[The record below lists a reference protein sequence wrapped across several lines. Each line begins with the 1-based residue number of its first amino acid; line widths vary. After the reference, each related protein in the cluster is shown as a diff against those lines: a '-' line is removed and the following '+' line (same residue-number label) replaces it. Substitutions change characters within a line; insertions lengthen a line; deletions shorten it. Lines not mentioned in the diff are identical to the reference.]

1 MDPAVDVTDPPADQG
16 EQAPDPGGT
25 GKRRR
30 GRPREA
36 DRTPAI
42 LDAVLH
48 LLHDG
53 GYDRLRVQDVA
64 ERAGVGL
71 GTIYR
76 RWPTK
81 QALVIEALQCDR
93 ALDEK
98 FADTGNPRADL
109 ETTFRNIASAM
120 AEHGDVV
127 GFVASIRSEPE
138 VAEIFRSTSL
148 AAMRG
153 RVRTLLAAARGT
165 DVDDPALDL
174 LTDLGPAV
182 ILFRVALACDT
193 GDVDQLARD
202 VTELLVTYRAG

>member
-1 MDPAVDVTDPPADQG
+1 MDPSADVADPPVDQG
-16 EQAPDPGGT
+16 EPATEVVAKP
-25 GKRRR
+25 RR

-81 QALVIEALQCDR
+81 QALVIDALQCDR

-98 FADTGNPRADL
+98 FADTGDPRADL
-109 ETTFRNIASAM
+109 ETTFRNIAAAM

-127 GFVASIRSEPE
+127 GFVASMRTEPE

-153 RVRTLLAAARGT
+153 RIRALLAAARGT
-165 DVDDPALDL
+165 TVDDAGLDL

-182 ILFRVALACDT
+182 LLFRVALAD
-193 GDVDQLARD
+193 DADDIDRLARD
-202 VTELLVTYRAG
+202 VTDLLVPVRPA